1 LSDCHLFSISRQA
14 HEDDDTPL
22 KVCVAMKDQLMVIQ
36 YESVGFMGSGGGKFK
51 KVKVRRPND
60 AVYPPPRARELK

>member
-1 LSDCHLFSISRQA
+1 
-14 HEDDDTPL
+14 
-22 KVCVAMKDQLMVIQ
+22 MKDQLMVIQ